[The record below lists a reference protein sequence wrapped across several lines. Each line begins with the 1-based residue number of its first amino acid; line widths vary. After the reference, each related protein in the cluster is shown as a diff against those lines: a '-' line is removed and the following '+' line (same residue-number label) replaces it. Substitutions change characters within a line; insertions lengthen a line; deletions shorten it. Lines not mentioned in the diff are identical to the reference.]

1 MRSSSSLGGEKKEWR
16 EGGKHRHHHLPRGV
30 ATRRPPYFPPS
41 PRNGTT
47 HGGAPSEGHKIA
59 TPSRR
64 LGGRETLLLHNAS
77 HTRLFS
83 SSAAGRE
90 EGGKEGG
97 KKVQSK
103 RVRAHSPRHGGTH
116 HSSSGG
122 SVSLGMC
129 ASHPAFG
136 GMAPLLPPRCSA
148 AARDGDLSARPPV
161 PRDGEEEGGGGV
173 SETCGLLLLLQAS
186 LH

>member
-1 MRSSSSLGGEKKEWR
+1 MWR
-16 EGGKHRHHHLPRGV
+16 EGGEASSPSSAQGCGSKKAPIFLF
-30 ATRRPPYFPPS
+30 FPSSS

-47 HGGAPSEGHKIA
+47 HGGAPSEGKKLRHLLA
-59 TPSRR
+59 VQGGGERRGGGERLCCSTTRRHLAQVSPSPRPAEGE
-64 LGGRETLLLHNAS
+64 GGR
-77 HTRLFS
+77 
-83 SSAAGRE
+83 
-90 EGGKEGG
+90 

-103 RVRAHSPRHGGTH
+103 RVRAHSPRHGRIRR
-116 HSSSGG
+116 SDG

-136 GMAPLLPPRCSA
+136 GMASLLPPRWSA
-148 AARDGDLSARPPV
+148 AARGGHLSARPPS
-161 PRDGEEEGGGGV
+161 DGEEGGGGGGV